1 MATRAGT
8 AVADLRPGG
17 LDPLRWVWGLLTNVK
32 FALLLVGLAGVA
44 GFAGV
49 AIPQVPAP
57 MRDNP
62 VARAAWVELQ
72 KEKFGP
78 FTRPMDRLELFDIFH
93 AWWFYA
99 LWLLIILAVTV
110 CTVSRIRPTVRGVR
124 KAPKLVTDRYFER
137 ARHRAEFSHPG
148 GAEAIEQALRK
159 RRYTVERVREADGVT
174 YLFAERYQWAAYGT
188 FLTHLALL
196 MILLGGLLTRFA
208 GFDRTMV
215 IAETTPPAP
224 VFETPEPG
232 QMFIRIVDS
241 HEGRDE
247 AGNIIDYHSK
257 IEVSKGGE
265 TVTCTTTVN
274 DPCRAFG
281 YTVHQAAFFNDLA
294 RLQIVG
300 PDGLLAWEGVLDFEN
315 EITVVPHLVFENRD
329 GVRAWDAPLPQMG
342 TEPGASPGREDDVA
356 LGVLTTLPREGAP
369 EEERADYALSWRV
382 VDGQFR
388 LVIAG
393 LGVQPRELRP
403 GDRIEVPNGII
414 EFVGPATIPAIEI
427 GDMPG
432 SPDGRAVVQMPVDTS
447 GEPYLYVTGID
458 DTNVQLNTDQPY
470 TNAAGYTYTYEGQ
483 VEASGIS
490 VKRDPGD
497 TFIWLAVAMA
507 MVGLSITFYVPRRRL
522 WVKVTPG
529 RTYLAGVAERTTRF
543 GRELRRMGAE
553 IGSRDALL
561 PEDAEP

>member
-1 MATRAGT
+1 
-8 AVADLRPGG
+8 V
-17 LDPLRWVWGLLTNVK
+17 
-32 FALLLVGLAGVA
+32 
-44 GFAGV
+44 
-49 AIPQVPAP
+49 
-57 MRDNP
+57 
-62 VARAAWVELQ
+62 
-72 KEKFGP
+72 
-78 FTRPMDRLELFDIFH
+78 
-93 AWWFYA
+93 
-99 LWLLIILAVTV
+99 
-110 CTVSRIRPTVRGVR
+110 
-124 KAPKLVTDRYFER
+124 
-137 ARHRAEFSHPG
+137 
-148 GAEAIEQALRK
+148 
-159 RRYTVERVREADGVT
+159 
-174 YLFAERYQWAAYGT
+174 
-188 FLTHLALL
+188 
-196 MILLGGLLTRFA
+196 
-208 GFDRTMV
+208 
-215 IAETTPPAP
+215 
-224 VFETPEPG
+224 
-232 QMFIRIVDS
+232 
-241 HEGRDE
+241 
-247 AGNIIDYHSK
+247 
-257 IEVSKGGE
+257 
-265 TVTCTTTVN
+265 
-274 DPCRAFG
+274 
-281 YTVHQAAFFNDLA
+281 
-294 RLQIVG
+294 
-300 PDGLLAWEGVLDFEN
+300 PDGLLALEGVLVFASD
-315 EITVVPHLVFENRD
+315 ITVVPHQVIEIRD
-329 GVRAWDAPLPQMG
+329 GVRAWDAPLPHMG
-342 TEPGASPGREDDVA
+342 TEPRASPGREDDVA